1 MVTLT
6 CSVVDPL
13 RDVGPTD
20 VELSAPAGTT
30 WRQVRDQ
37 VLAACAMATGT
48 PLTSDCAPVRGDDV
62 LGRPPLVDGVLLVA
76 GTPDLVPRARGL
88 LQLHVVG
95 GPDSGRVHA
104 LPPGEHRVGRSP
116 RAEIRV
122 EDADASRWHLAVRVA
137 PDGLTVR
144 DLGSVNGT
152 TVDGTRISDEPHP
165 VRPGQRIRAGR
176 STLVVRSPAVPP
188 AATRISPEGAIEVN
202 PGPRPR
208 PARPPVDL
216 HRPGPDATERRQGV
230 PWLAMVLPLAVA
242 VPAAVLTHQPMFLLF
257 ALMSPVMILGTT
269 VSERSRDRRERDQAR
284 VDLAERVAGVDAALA
299 AALRDDLSCRR
310 ADAPDA
316 AELLRCV
323 TRPSARLW
331 ERGAA
336 SPEVLTLLL
345 GSGRIQGRVRVVH
358 PDGTGEQH
366 HLDDAPVTVAL
377 PDVGHLGL
385 AGHRAQVLAIGRHLI
400 AQVVAWHSP
409 RVVRL
414 AVLGDATDWG
424 WTRWLPH
431 QVVAGPID
439 DADDARAL
447 VATLLEQARRHGDEP
462 PAGEPLLLTVLVVDR
477 AGTRRSLPGL
487 ADLMVA
493 GPPAGIHTICL
504 DDDLSGLAG
513 ECRATF
519 DVRPGLAR
527 LVSERA
533 CIDDVRWDG
542 VSAGLAERVARAL
555 CPMRDAAPQ
564 SAAAVLSTDVRLLD
578 LLDVDATDPAA
589 VVSGWNRCGA
599 TTRVTLGVGTE
610 GPAVVDLRRDGPHVL
625 VAGTTGAGKSELLQT
640 LVAGLAVANR
650 PDELSFVLVDY
661 KGGAAFGSCAE
672 LPHTAGLVTDL
683 DEHLA
688 ERALTSLGA
697 ELARRERLLRDAAC
711 PDVGAYH
718 RLRATDPRLPP
729 LPRLVV
735 AIDEFRVLAEEL
747 PAFVTG
753 LVRVAAVGR
762 SLGVH
767 LVLATQRPAGIV
779 TADIKANL
787 SLRIALRLR
796 DRSDSDDVLD
806 APDAARIDAGT
817 PGRALSRNGSGAL
830 TLFQV
835 ARVNGSHPAD
845 DEPIRV
851 HRVGDPLPATE
862 RSDDDLAR
870 LVVAVREA
878 ARLADVVPA
887 PPAWLAPLPTVVG
900 LDELARTPADG
911 GGVAI
916 GLVDLPAEQRQPS
929 LTWDPAGDGHLGLC
943 GGPRSGRTR
952 GILTIALS
960 LAAATAPEDLQLHV
974 IDAASGHLKVLKGL
988 PHTGT
993 VLSHDQPRLVARL
1006 VVRLADEVRR
1016 RLDDPRMPRPALV
1029 LLVDGWDAL
1038 VESLDADDHGRTS
1051 EAMSALL
1058 RDGPAAGLHAVVTGH
1073 RALLTSRLTAVIPDR
1088 LLLRVNDPTD
1098 LLVAGLP
1105 TSAGTSSLP
1114 GRGVRTRDGAAV
1126 QLALADVDTAVAQV
1140 RRSWAEAPHD
1150 RLRVRELPTSVTLDE
1165 LNPAGQPGDG
1175 VLLGVGGDEAWP
1187 VRLDLGR
1194 HPLAVVGGP
1203 SGSGRSTTLLTLARG
1218 LCAADVPVIAVCPR
1232 RSPLTDGPWPVLA
1245 ADDAPGLADHL
1256 ARVPGLVV
1264 LVDDAELLG
1273 RDLDAAL
1280 DALARHRGPA
1290 AIVLAGTTA
1299 ALLGA
1304 YRGAAATI
1312 RSARTGVLLAPAP
1325 ADGELL
1331 GVRTEPTDRARAGRG
1346 VLVVTGDQTP
1356 LQVAR

>member
-1 MVTLT
+1 MVTLR
-6 CSVVDPL
+6 CSVLDPV
-13 RDVGPTD
+13 RDALPID
-20 VELSAPAGTT
+20 IELSAPAGTT
-30 WRQVRDQ
+30 WCQVRDQ
-37 VLAACAMATGT
+37 VLDACAMTSGT
-48 PLTSDCAPVRGDDV
+48 PLISDSAPVDADAV

-76 GTPDLVPRARGL
+76 GAPDLVPRARGL

-137 PDGLTVR
+137 PDGVTVR

-152 TVDGTRISDEPHP
+152 TVEGTRIGDGPHP
-165 VRPGQRIRAGR
+165 LQPGQRISAGR
-176 STLVVRSPAVPP
+176 STLVMRSPAVPP
-188 AATRISPEGAIEVN
+188 AATRISREGAIEVN

-216 HRPGPDATERRQGV
+216 HRPGAKATERRQGV

-242 VPAAVLTHQPMFLLF
+242 VPAAILTRQPMFLLF

-269 VSERSRDRRERDQAR
+269 VSERTRGRREREQAR
-284 VDLAERVAGVDAALA
+284 ADLAQRVAGVDAALA
-299 AALRDDLSCRR
+299 TALRDDLSCRR

-323 TRPSARLW
+323 TGPSARLW

-336 SPEVLTLLL
+336 SRDVLTLLL
-345 GSGRIQGRVRVVH
+345 GSGRIEARVRVLR
-358 PDGTGEQH
+358 PDGTSEEH
-366 HLDDAPVTVAL
+366 HLADAPVTVPL

-385 AGHRAQVLAIGRHLI
+385 AGHRSQVLAIGRHLV

-414 AVLGDATDWG
+414 AVLGSAADWG

-431 QVVAGPID
+431 QIVAGPVD
-439 DADDARAL
+439 EADDARAL

-462 PAGEPLLLTVLVVDR
+462 RTGGPALLTVLVVDR

-493 GPPAGIHTICL
+493 GPAAGIHTICL

-519 DVRPGLAR
+519 DVRPGGAR
-527 LVSERA
+527 LVTERA
-533 CIDDVRWDG
+533 CLDDVRWDG
-542 VSAGLAERVARAL
+542 LSAGLAERVARAL
-555 CPMRDAAPQ
+555 CPMRDAAPR
-564 SAAAVLSTDVRLLD
+564 SAAAILPTDVRLLD
-578 LLDVDATDPAA
+578 LLDVDATDPTS
-589 VVSGWNRCGA
+589 VIGGWSRCPA
-599 TTRVTLGVGTE
+599 TTLVTLGVGPE
-610 GPAVVDLRRDGPHVL
+610 GLAVVDLRRDGPHVL

-650 PDELSFVLVDY
+650 PDQLSFVLVDY
-661 KGGAAFGSCAE
+661 KGGAAFGSCAD

-711 PDVGAYH
+711 PDVEAYH
-718 RLRATDPRLPP
+718 RLRATDPQLPA

-753 LVRVAAVGR
+753 LVRIAAVGR

-806 APDAARIDAGT
+806 APDAARIDAQT

-835 ARVNGSHPAD
+835 ARVNGFHATD
-845 DEPIRV
+845 DQPIRV
-851 HRVGDPLPATE
+851 HRVGDPPPATE
-862 RSDDDLAR
+862 QSDDDLAR
-870 LVVAVREA
+870 LVVALREA
-878 ARLADVVPA
+878 TRLVDVVPA

-900 LDELARTPADG
+900 LGELARTPSGG

-929 LTWDPAGDGHLGLC
+929 LTWDPARDGHLGLC
-943 GGPRSGRTR
+943 GGPRSGRTQ
-952 GILTIALS
+952 GIVTIALS
-960 LAAATAPEDLQLHV
+960 LAAATAPDGLHLHAV
-974 IDAASGHLKVLKGL
+974 DAASGHLRVLKAL

-993 VLSHDQPRLVARL
+993 VLSHDQPHLVARL
-1006 VVRLADEVRR
+1006 VIRLAGEVRR
-1016 RLDDPRMPRPALV
+1016 RLEDPRLPRPTLV

-1038 VESLDADDHGRTS
+1038 VESLDAVDHGRTS
-1051 EAMSALL
+1051 EAIAALL

-1088 LLLRVNDPTD
+1088 LLLRVSDPTD
-1098 LLVAGLP
+1098 LLLAGLP
-1105 TSAGTSSLP
+1105 TTAGTSSLP

-1126 QLALADVDTAVAQV
+1126 QLALADVDEAVAEV
-1140 RRSWAEAPHD
+1140 RRTWPEAPTD
-1150 RLRVRELPTSVTLDE
+1150 RLRVRELPASVTLDE
-1165 LNPAGQPGDG
+1165 LTAAEPGAG
-1175 VLLGVGGDEAWP
+1175 VLLGVGGDEARP
-1187 VRLDLGR
+1187 VQLDLGR

-1203 SGSGRSTTLLTLARG
+1203 SGSGRSTTLLTAARG
-1218 LCAADVPVIAVCPR
+1218 LCAAGVPVLAVCPR
-1232 RSPLTDGPWPVLA
+1232 QSPLTAGPWPVLA
-1245 ADDAPGLADHL
+1245 ADDAAGLAGHL
-1256 ARVPGLVV
+1256 ARDPGLVV
-1264 LVDDAELLG
+1264 LVDDVELLG
-1273 RDLDAAL
+1273 PGLDAAL

-1304 YRGAAATI
+1304 YRGTAATI
-1312 RSARTGVLLAPAP
+1312 RSARTGVLLAPTP

-1331 GVRTEPTDRARAGRG
+1331 GVRAVSTDRAGPGRG
-1346 VLVVTGDQTP
+1346 VLVVAGHQTP

>member
-1 MVTLT
+1 MVTLR
-6 CSVVDPL
+6 CSVVDPA
-13 RDVGPTD
+13 RDAGPID

-30 WRQVRDQ
+30 WRQVRDR
-37 VLAACAMATGT
+37 VLDACAMVSGT
-48 PLTSDCAPVRGDDV
+48 PLVSDCAPVDGDDV
-62 LGRPPLVDGVLLVA
+62 LGRPPLLDGVLLVA
-76 GTPDLVPRARGL
+76 GAADLVPRARGL

-116 RAEIRV
+116 RAEIRI
-122 EDADASRWHLAVRVA
+122 EDADTSRWHLAVRVA
-137 PDGLTVR
+137 PDGVTVR

-152 TVDGTRISDEPHP
+152 TVEGTRIGEDPHP
-165 VRPGQRIRAGR
+165 VQPGRRIRAGR

-188 AATRISPEGAIEVN
+188 AATRISHEGAIEVN

-208 PARPPVDL
+208 TARAPVEL
-216 HRPGPDATERRQGV
+216 HRPGPNPTERRQGV

-242 VPAAVLTHQPMFLLF
+242 VPAAVLTRQPMFLLF

-269 VSERSRDRRERDQAR
+269 VSERTRGRRERDHAQADHAR
-284 VDLAERVAGVDAALA
+284 RVAGVDAALA
-299 AALRDDLSCRR
+299 AALRDDLGCRR

-323 TRPSARLW
+323 SGPSARLW

-336 SPEVLTLLL
+336 SPDVLTLLL
-345 GSGRIQGRVRVVH
+345 GSGRIRARVRVVR
-358 PDGTGEQH
+358 PDGSTEDH
-366 HLDDAPVTVAL
+366 HLDDAPVTVSL

-385 AGHRAQVLAIGRHLI
+385 AGHRAQVLAVGRHLV
-400 AQVVAWHSP
+400 AQVAAWHSP

-414 AVLGDATDWG
+414 VVLGSTADWG
-424 WTRWLPH
+424 WSRWLPH
-431 QVVAGPID
+431 QTGPGPVD
-439 DADDARAL
+439 DVDDARAL
-447 VATLLEQARRHGDEP
+447 VATLLERARRQGDEMR
-462 PAGEPLLLTVLVVDR
+462 AGEPALLTVLVVDR

-493 GPPAGIHTICL
+493 GPAAGVHTICL

-519 DVRPGLAR
+519 DVGPGSGR
-527 LVSERA
+527 LVTEQA
-533 CIDDVRWDG
+533 CVEDVRWDG

-564 SAAAVLSTDVRLLD
+564 SAAAVLPTDVRLLD
-578 LLDVDATDPAA
+578 LLDVDATDPASI
-589 VVSGWNRCGA
+589 VGGWNRCAA
-599 TTRVTLGVGTE
+599 TTLVTLGVGPD
-610 GPAVVDLRRDGPHVL
+610 GPVVVDLRRDGPHVL

-640 LVAGLAVANR
+640 LVAGLAVTNR
-650 PDELSFVLVDY
+650 PDQLSFVLVDY
-661 KGGAAFGSCAE
+661 KGGAAFGGCAE
-672 LPHTAGLVTDL
+672 LAHTAGLVTDL

-697 ELARRERLLRDAAC
+697 ELARRERLLRDTAC
-711 PDVGAYH
+711 PDVEAYH
-718 RLRATDPRLPP
+718 RLRVADPRLPA

-735 AIDEFRVLAEEL
+735 VIDEFRVLAEEL

-753 LVRVAAVGR
+753 LVRIAAVGR

-796 DRSDSDDVLD
+796 DRSDSDDVLE
-806 APDAARIDAGT
+806 APDAARIDAQT

-851 HRVGDPLPATE
+851 HRVGEPPPSTE
-862 RSDDDLAR
+862 RSDDDLGR
-870 LVVAVREA
+870 VVVALREA
-878 ARLADVVPA
+878 TRLADVVPA
-887 PPAWLAPLPTVVG
+887 PPAWLAPLPTTVG
-900 LDELARTPADG
+900 VHELARTPDDG

-916 GLVDLPAEQRQPS
+916 GLVDLPAEQRQPP
-929 LTWDPAGDGHLGLC
+929 LTWDPARDGHLGLC

-960 LAAATAPEDLQLHV
+960 LAAATAPDDLHLHLV
-974 IDAASGHLKVLKGL
+974 DAASGQLKALQAL
-988 PHTGT
+988 PHMGT
-993 VLSHDQPRLVARL
+993 ALSHDQPRLVARL
-1006 VVRLADEVRR
+1006 VVRLAGEVRR
-1016 RLDDPRMPRPALV
+1016 RLDDPRLPRPTLV
-1029 LLVDGWDAL
+1029 LLVDGSDAL
-1038 VESLDADDHGRTS
+1038 VESLDAVDHGRTS
-1051 EAMSALL
+1051 EALAALL
-1058 RDGPAAGLHAVVTGH
+1058 RDGPSAGLHAVVTGH

-1088 LLLRVNDPTD
+1088 LLLRVGDPTD
-1098 LLVAGLP
+1098 LLLAGLP

-1126 QLALADVDTAVAQV
+1126 QLALADVDRTVAEV
-1140 RRSWAEAPHD
+1140 RRTWPGAPTH
-1150 RLRVRELPTSVTLDE
+1150 RLRVRELPASVTLGE
-1165 LNPAGQPGDG
+1165 LDCADDTGGG
-1175 VLLGVGGDEAWP
+1175 VLLGVGGDEAGP
-1187 VRLDLGR
+1187 VRLDLRR
-1194 HPLAVVGGP
+1194 HRLALVAGP
-1203 SGSGRSTTLLTLARG
+1203 PGAGRSTTLLTLARG
-1218 LCAADVPVIAVCPR
+1218 LSAAGVPVLAVCPR
-1232 RSPLTDGPWPVLA
+1232 ESPLTVGPWPVLA
-1245 ADDAPGLADHL
+1245 ADDVPGLAGRL
-1256 ARVPGLVV
+1256 ALDPGVVV
-1264 LVDDAELLG
+1264 LVDDAELLDPG
-1273 RDLDAAL
+1273 LDAAL
-1280 DALARHRGPA
+1280 DALARRRGRA
-1290 AIVLAGTTA
+1290 AVVLAGSTA
-1299 ALLGA
+1299 ALLGV

-1312 RSARTGVLLAPAP
+1312 RSARTGVLLAPTP

-1331 GVRTEPTDRARAGRG
+1331 GVRTEPADRAGPGRG
-1346 VLVVTGDQTP
+1346 VLVVAGDQTP